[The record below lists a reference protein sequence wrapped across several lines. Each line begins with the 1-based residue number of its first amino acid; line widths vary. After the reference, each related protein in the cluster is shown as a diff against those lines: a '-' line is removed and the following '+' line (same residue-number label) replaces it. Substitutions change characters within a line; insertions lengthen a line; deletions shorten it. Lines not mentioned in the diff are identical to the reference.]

1 MFDQLIYGKLIYVII
16 LCVYII
22 CGEAV
27 GSAVERALNELSGT
41 ALAQPQPTTVL
52 SRGCSVPALESLVT
66 SGAPLVALRRPCKP
80 HWR

>member
-1 MFDQLIYGKLIYVII
+1 MYDQLIYGKLIYVII

-41 ALAQPQPTTVL
+41 ALAQPQPPTV
-52 SRGCSVPALESLVT
+52 
-66 SGAPLVALRRPCKP
+66 
-80 HWR
+80 